1 MLELIAGILLAA
13 GATYYVLLPVLRPP
27 AEPAGGGAS
36 AADEGED
43 PEDDLSPQTVAL
55 RALKEIEF
63 DRATGKLS
71 DTDYEQLKA
80 KYTAEALAALR
91 DESGNVTRETGHV
104 AASASPFPV
113 SRFPCPEHGA
123 RPEPGALFCSDCGR
137 RLGTAA
143 AYCARCGSGLETDAR
158 YCNRCG
164 ARVAA

>member
-1 MLELIAGILLAA
+1 MLAA
-13 GATYYVLLPVLRPP
+13 GATYFVLLPILRPP
-27 AEPAGGGAS
+27 LAAEPPGRGPS
-36 AADEGED
+36 DEGED
-43 PEDDLSPQTVAL
+43 PEDDLRPQAVAL

-91 DESGNVTRETGHV
+91 GEQGAGSAEQKRG
-104 AASASPFPV
+104 AAPPPLRA
-113 SRFPCPEHGA
+113 PCSVHGA
-123 RPEPGALFCSDCGR
+123 RPERDAEFCSECGR
-137 RLGTAA
+137 RLGSGSGF
-143 AYCARCGSGLETDAR
+143 CARCGTALETDAR